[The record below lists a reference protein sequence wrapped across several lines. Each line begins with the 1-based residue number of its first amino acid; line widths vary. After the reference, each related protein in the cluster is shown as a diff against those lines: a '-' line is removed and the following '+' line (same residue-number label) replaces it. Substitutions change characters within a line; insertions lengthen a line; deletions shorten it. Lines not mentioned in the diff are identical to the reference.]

1 MKELAKTVPSAD
13 GREWTL
19 QPLVTSLVGGLGP
32 VLVTALGP
40 TGLLLV
46 LACVNVTSL
55 LLARGVGR
63 TREMA
68 LRSALGAGQRRIL
81 RQLLTESMVLAAAGA
96 VLGFALAAIA
106 VPLLMTL
113 GGSTLPRLEWVP
125 IDTTVLLF
133 GLAVLTL
140 SGLIMGIMPAWRL
153 ARADV
158 RTLLNESTRSTSS
171 GVATSRMMSGLIVAE
186 IALATTL
193 VAGAGWLVQSFARL
207 RAIDPGFV
215 ADGRLVVDVRP
226 TRAFSDPQV
235 AFAWSDDLLGRVRA
249 TARDAEVGAG
259 ATFPLRGDQ
268 VSALN
273 VELDGDSTT
282 LTAIRSQERSPT
294 AIRPSTARP

>member
-19 QPLVTSLVGGLGP
+19 QPLVTSLVGDLGP
-32 VLVTALGP
+32 VLVIALGA

-46 LACVNVTSL
+46 LACVNVTGL

-68 LRSALGAGQRRIL
+68 LRSALGAGQRRII
-81 RQLLTESMVLAAAGA
+81 RQLLTESMVLGAAGA

-106 VPLLMTL
+106 VRLLMTL

-171 GVATSRMMSGLIVAE
+171 GVATSRMMSGLIVA
-186 IALATTL
+186 
-193 VAGAGWLVQSFARL
+193 
-207 RAIDPGFV
+207 
-215 ADGRLVVDVRP
+215 
-226 TRAFSDPQV
+226 
-235 AFAWSDDLLGRVRA
+235 
-249 TARDAEVGAG
+249 
-259 ATFPLRGDQ
+259 
-268 VSALN
+268 
-273 VELDGDSTT
+273 
-282 LTAIRSQERSPT
+282 RSRW
-294 AIRPSTARP
+294 R